1 MEGFKLGIH
10 QFDPF
15 SDDRLMVGIGWTK
28 LRLSSS
34 PTLLARGL
42 QFRTRTALRR
52 RGGSKGWLFSGKAAW
67 NAMRLANGDGH
78 WMPLVFWRIPKQWP
92 LEPWH
97 SGKFEAA
104 LPFAGRHGE
113 TQRARPD
120 RRPFGSAARLKELLT
135 SDDKCVS
142 GDLDFF

>member
-1 MEGFKLGIH
+1 M
-10 QFDPF
+10 
-15 SDDRLMVGIGWTK
+15 
-28 LRLSSS
+28 
-34 PTLLARGL
+34 
-42 QFRTRTALRR
+42 
-52 RGGSKGWLFSGKAAW
+52 
-67 NAMRLANGDGH
+67 
-78 WMPLVFWRIPKQWP
+78 
-92 LEPWH
+92 EPWH